1 MRAAKGQLA
10 IATIELLILAVLA
23 WAVYQTTAVY
33 HNKLD
38 RLTLTLVLLFAV
50 PPLVGLYAS
59 IAELWNIRVD
69 QRERNE
75 R

>member
-10 IATIELLILAVLA
+10 IATIELLILAILA
-23 WAVYQTTAVY
+23 WAVYQTTVVY

-38 RLTLTLVLLFAV
+38 RLTLTLVLIFAV

-69 QRERNE
+69 QRERTE